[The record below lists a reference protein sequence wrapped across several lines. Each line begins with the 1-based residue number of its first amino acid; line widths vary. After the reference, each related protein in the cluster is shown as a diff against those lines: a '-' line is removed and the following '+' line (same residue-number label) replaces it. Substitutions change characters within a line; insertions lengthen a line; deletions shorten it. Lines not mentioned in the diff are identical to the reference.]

1 MRFVRSMYLL
11 VLIALLVALATGCAQ
26 DVGDIDRTAPNRTLK
41 SDLKGDWYFA
51 QTVTEVPSTS
61 VFTFIGETSSMERV
75 RWDIQKNFLVAFRS
89 YPRLAGSDP
98 DEKREEELYTEN
110 PVAAFRIESHFDIIR
125 AYNSA
130 TGEQSNVIIEDSSDK
145 HWYDRE
151 YIRVDWSRNL
161 ITNFE
166 FISSA
171 ATITNLDYTVEEE
184 QGGPDAFFAEHTD
197 GKMSYFDFTSK
208 MHVVPDPWGC
218 MFTWYGWAVED
229 CTASEIKVR
238 SSFMAAADLREY
250 EPVVY
255 NDRLMSKFGYF
266 RTERFGFD
274 PWRGITQSGRKFL
287 ANRFATWEEV
297 WEKDDKG
304 EFKRGSKGEPIAI
317 PMADRTPKPIVYHVS
332 EQMPKDMMPASQR
345 VAKSWDRAFRGASAA
360 AKGVSA
366 DKLGPMFIVCNNPV
380 TAEDDKACGEVGTV
394 VRTGDIRYNHMYWVD
409 RYQGGGLLGYGPSGA
424 DPLTGEIIFG
434 SAYVYGTEI
443 DGYAQTS
450 TDLVRLLN
458 NDLDEDDIISGEYLR
473 NEVKGRLSGQASR
486 PVARAASLKG
496 AKIPVGK
503 DVAKLA
509 GAKKQARLSQI
520 KKHGIPAQAF
530 DRDALQMKKIR
541 DAGLDSLLMNK
552 EIERAMTKG
561 KYGHPTNPAPQDV
574 LDSIAPS
581 SWASA
586 GGMRDRTAKY
596 MKAARNNVY
605 LSAFADDSI
614 LGYAKQFVG
623 DVDYDAVR
631 QQIREEVYQA
641 VMEHE
646 VGHTIGLRHNFQ
658 GSYDALNY
666 HDDYWKLRKETL
678 KEVETIDDMY
688 AMSTLSQAQIDGK
701 MTEYQYSSIMDYG
714 MRFNSDIHGTG
725 KYDDA
730 AIMFGYSAGTYKKGE
745 GVTAGF
751 VEVYENPGNARNIL
765 RRYEDADSLAYGSL
779 LESVHYTT
787 VAQGFPTTEDISKRK
802 LMRYDDVKAAR
813 RANAATAPVE
823 VSYMFCSD
831 EWVDALVSC
840 QLFDAGADPFEIVR
854 HITES
859 YQNYY
864 VLNHYHRDRV
874 FFWPDDVFY
883 RMYVRY
889 FQPLTSVYQQW
900 VFAYIYGTDDGVL
913 DNYYMFAALGA
924 FNQLADVI
932 LTPPSG
938 SYERDSKGN
947 FKLFSY
953 DRVPGAEL
961 VVPYGKGR
969 PQFSTYDFDSGY
981 HFYDRVHEV
990 GHFWDYLAAMFA
1002 LTDSEA
1008 TRLGVDSD
1016 ADSQTYSIP
1025 WYMMFDGELTDM
1037 MNSMYVRDAN
1047 LVGPR
1052 VINGAVER
1060 RPVSLLALDDGAGGA
1075 IYFDP
1080 STGQEFA
1087 EEPEGAALDL
1097 DVSFNQQLYSA
1108 MYGMAFFTSN
1118 YSLDF
1123 PDQLKVFRLGSG
1135 EVLEP
1140 AAGFEIASFDD
1151 PVRGH
1156 RYATLK
1162 QTGATHKTGAL
1173 MLIEEGQ
1180 RWVDAMAAAE
1190 LANDEEAY
1198 GEAYYYLNDVIE
1210 RANLARSLY
1219 EYFGT
1224 VF

>member
-1 MRFVRSMYLL
+1 MPWSVSSFRSLFVLS
-11 VLIALLVALATGCAQ
+11 LLVALATGCAQ
-26 DVGDIDRTAPNRTLK
+26 DIGDIDRTSPNRTEK
-41 SDLKGDWYFA
+41 ADLSGDWYFA
-51 QTVTEVPSTS
+51 QTVTEVPSTHI
-61 VFTFIGETSSMERV
+61 FTFIGETSSMERI
-75 RWDIQKNFLVAFRS
+75 RWDIQKDYLVAYRS
-89 YPRLAGSDP
+89 YPRLEGSDP
-98 DEKREEELYTEN
+98 DEQRELEQYTEN
-110 PVAAFRIESHFDIIR
+110 PVAAFRITSHFDVIR
-125 AYNSA
+125 SYNSA
-130 TGEQSNVIIEDSSDK
+130 TGEQGNVIVEDSSDK
-145 HWYDRE
+145 HWYERKFM
-151 YIRVDWSRNL
+151 RVDWSRNL

-171 ATITNLDYTVEEE
+171 AEITNLEYFVEEE
-184 QGGPDAFFAEHTD
+184 MGGPDAFHAD
-197 GKMSYFDFTSK
+197 RSGGSLSYFDFTSK

-218 MFTWYGWAVED
+218 IFTWYGWAAED

-238 SSFMAAADLREY
+238 SSFRKAEDLREY
-250 EPVVY
+250 EPVTY
-255 NDRLMSKFGYF
+255 DDRLMSKFGYF

-274 PWRGITQSGRKFL
+274 PWRGITQSGRKYL

-297 WEKDDKG
+297 WEKDANG
-304 EFKRGSKGEPIAI
+304 EVKRGAKGEPIAI
-317 PMADRTPKPIVYHVS
+317 PMANRTPKPIVYHVS
-332 EQMPKDMMPASQR
+332 ENMPEDIFAVSQR
-345 VAKSWDRAFRGASAA
+345 VADSWDRAFRGAAAA
-360 AKGVSA
+360 AKGVDP
-366 DKLGPMFIVCNNPV
+366 DKLGKMFVVCNNPV
-380 TAEDDKACGEVGTV
+380 TEDDHESCGEVGTV
-394 VRTGDIRYNHMYWVD
+394 ARTGDIRFNHMYWVD

-443 DGYAQTS
+443 DSYAQSS

-458 NDLDEDDIISGEYLR
+458 DDLDDDDIISADYMRE
-473 NEVKGRLSGQASR
+473 EVKSRLTGLAHR
-486 PVARAASLKG
+486 PAERAASLKN

-503 DVAKLA
+503 DVARLM
-509 GAKKQARLSQI
+509 GPKKQARLAQI
-520 KKHGIPAQAF
+520 QKHGIPVQHF
-530 DRDALQMKKIR
+530 DRDALQMQKIR
-541 DAGLDSLLMNK
+541 DAGLDKLLMNK
-552 EIERAMTKG
+552 EIERAMTRG
-561 KYGHPTNPAPQDV
+561 KFGHPSNPAPQHV

-581 SWASA
+581 NWASA
-586 GGMRDRTAKY
+586 GKMRERTANYKR
-596 MKAARNNVY
+596 AARNNLY

-614 LGYAKQFVG
+614 LGYARQFTG
-623 DVDYDAVR
+623 EVDYDAVR

-666 HDDYWKLRKETL
+666 HDEYWKLRAENL
-678 KEVETIDDMY
+678 MEVQTIDDMY
-688 AMSTLSQAQIDGK
+688 VMSALTENQINGK

-730 AIMFGYSAGTYKKGE
+730 AILFGYTTGTHKKGE
-745 GVTAGF
+745 GVKPGY
-751 VEVYENPGNARNIL
+751 VEVYENPGTARNIL

-787 VAQGFPTTEDISKRK
+787 VAQSFPSLDDISKRK
-802 LMRYDDVKAAR
+802 LMLYDEVKAAR
-813 RANAATAPVE
+813 RANAAAAPVE

-854 HITES
+854 HITDN
-859 YQNYY
+859 YKNYY
-864 VLNHYHRDRV
+864 VLNHFHRDRA

-900 VFAYIYGTDDGVL
+900 VFAYIYGTDDGIL

-938 SYERDSKGN
+938 SYERDGN
-947 FKLFSY
+947 GTFKLFSY

-1025 WYMMFDGELTDM
+1025 WYMMFDAELTDL

-1052 VINGAVER
+1052 VVDGQVES
-1060 RPVSLLALDDGAGGA
+1060 RPVSLLALDDGAGGV

-1080 STGQEFA
+1080 FTGKEYA
-1087 EEPEGAALDL
+1087 DEPEGAPLDI
-1097 DVSFNQQLYSA
+1097 DASFNQQLYSA
-1108 MYGMAFFTSN
+1108 LYGMAFFTTN

-1140 AAGFEIASFDD
+1140 AAGFEVISFDD
-1151 PVRGH
+1151 PIRGH
-1156 RYATLK
+1156 RYATLHE
-1162 QTGATHKTGAL
+1162 TGSTYKTGGVL
-1173 MLIEEGQ
+1173 LIEEGQ
-1180 RWVDAMAAAE
+1180 RWADAMLNAT
-1190 LANDEEAY
+1190 DDEAY

-1210 RANLARSLY
+1210 RANLVRSLY